1 MSVDTPAIV
10 IVRDSDDPVASAS
23 PAGWAAEQF
32 RGALLVGGLT
42 AEVISASVPRP
53 AQLCI
58 VAGGPDSPLA
68 RSVADAAGVAVPT
81 EPEALALVP
90 ATIDGRR
97 FLLAAGADVR
107 GLVYAI
113 LELADRV
120 RHSADPLAALNL
132 AGPIIERPANPIR
145 GINRLLVSDVEDLA
159 WFRDREGWRQYLTMI
174 ATHRFNR
181 VHLAL
186 GIGHDFLRN
195 VLDAYLLFPYPFLVD
210 VPGYSVRAP
219 GLSDAERAANLEML
233 RFISDETAARG
244 LHFQLGIWTQAYQWV
259 DSPHANYVIDGLT
272 PENHAAYCRDAI
284 RTVLDACPSIGGVTF
299 RVHGESGVPE
309 GNYDFWRD
317 VFSSIADCGRPIQ
330 LDLHPKGV
338 DRQMIDVGLATGLN
352 VTISPKYTAEHMGL
366 PGHQAEIRP
375 NERDVAGREG
385 DHFVEGLMN
394 RSAFDLRYTR
404 YGHADFLDEDRPYGV
419 IYRIWPGT
427 QRLLLWGDPALA
439 AGYGRNGSFGGCLG
453 VEVMEPLSFKGRRG
467 SGLPGGRNAYADAT
481 LTPVHDWEKYTYT
494 YRLFGRLLY
503 DPDADPD
510 QWRRELV
517 HTFGPAAAPVE
528 AALASASRILPL
540 VTSAFHPSAANNRY
554 WPEVYTSMPI
564 FDGGRAHPYRD
575 TLDPK
580 RFGTVSPLDPGL
592 FSRVDA
598 AAEEIVSGQTN
609 GKYSPLRVA
618 RWLDGL
624 ANDAARYRAAA
635 RTAAADQNAP
645 AFRRVITD
653 VAILAGLG
661 RFFAGQLRAGVAFA
675 LYRRTGEGGRLRE
688 SLDAYRVSRAAWV
701 DVVEHGK
708 VYRDDIT
715 VGGEPWLRGHWA
727 DRLPAI
733 DADLADIEAEWER
746 IGRPD
751 ATALPLLADLDGP
764 ALDLSYTHTPPASFE
779 RGQPVEIELH
789 IAGADPA
796 PTVRLRYRHLNNAEA
811 YVVVDMSQDRS
822 AHRAAIP
829 GPYTDSPYPLQYL
842 FEIHAGPGRAWL
854 YPGLAPDLANLA
866 YYVIRR
872 A

>member
-1 MSVDTPAIV
+1 MSVEMPAVV
-10 IVRDSDDPVASAS
+10 IVRDPDDAVSSSSPV
-23 PAGWAAEQF
+23 GWAAEQL
-32 RGALLVGGLT
+32 REAILAGGLG
-42 AEVISASVPRP
+42 AEVVSASVPTP
-53 AQLCI
+53 ARVC
-58 VAGGPDSPLA
+58 VFAAGSASALGERIA
-68 RSVADAAGVAVPT
+68 NAAGVALPT

-90 ATIDGRR
+90 GQLDGQSV
-97 FLLAAGADVR
+97 LLAAGTDVR

-120 RHSADPLAALNL
+120 RHSTDPLAALTL
-132 AGPIIERPANPIR
+132 VTSIVERPANPIR
-145 GINRLLVSDVEDLA
+145 GINRLLVSDVEDLG

-186 GIGHDFLRN
+186 GIGHDFLRG

-210 VPGYSVRAP
+210 VPGYDVHVP
-219 GLSDAERAANLEML
+219 GLPDEERAANLEEL

-244 LHFQLGIWTQAYQWV
+244 LHFQLGVWTQAYQWV

-272 PENHAAYCRDAI
+272 PDNHAAYCRDAI
-284 RTVLDACPSIGGVTF
+284 RAILDACPSIDGVTF

-317 VFSSIADCGRPIQ
+317 VFSSIAGCGRPIQ

-338 DRQMIDVGLATGLN
+338 DRQMIDVGLETGLN

-375 NERDVAGREG
+375 TERDMAGREG

-419 IYRIWPGT
+419 FYRIWPGT

-439 AGYGRNGSFGGCLG
+439 AGYGRNGSFGGCVG
-453 VEVMEPLSFKGRRG
+453 IEVMEPLSFKGRRG
-467 SGLPGGRNAYADAT
+467 SGLPGGRNAYADAS
-481 LTPVHDWEKYTYT
+481 LTPERDWQKYTYT

-503 DPDADPD
+503 APDAEPE
-510 QWRRELV
+510 QWRRELA
-517 HTFGPAAAPVE
+517 HTYGPAASSVE

-554 WPEVYTSMPI
+554 WPEVFTSMPI

-592 FSRVDA
+592 FSRVDDA
-598 AAEEIVSGQTN
+598 ADEIVTGQTS

-618 RWLDGL
+618 RWLDTL
-624 ANDAARYRAAA
+624 ANDAARYRVAA
-635 RTAAADQNAP
+635 RTASPDRDGP
-645 AFRRVITD
+645 AFRRFSID

-675 LYRRTGEGGRLRE
+675 LYRQTDEGGRLRE
-688 SLDAYRVSRAAWV
+688 ALDAYRASRAAWM
-701 DVVEHGK
+701 DVIEHGRA
-708 VYRDDIT
+708 YRDDIT
-715 VGGEPWLRGHWA
+715 VGGEPWLRGHWIS
-727 DRLPAI
+727 RLPAI
-733 DADLADIEAEWER
+733 DADLADLEAEWVR
-746 IGRPD
+746 IGRPE
-751 ATALPLLADLDGP
+751 AAVSPALVDLDRLAP
-764 ALDLSYTHTPPASFE
+764 ALGYSHTPPASFE
-779 RGQPVEIELH
+779 RGQPVHVELR
-789 IAGADPA
+789 IAGGDAA
-796 PTVRLRYRHLNNAEA
+796 LAVRLRYRHLNNAEA
-811 YVVVDMSQDRS
+811 YVVVDMARDGDLY
-822 AHRAAIP
+822 RATIP
-829 GPYTDSPYPLQYL
+829 AAYTDSPYPLQYL
-842 FEIHAGPGRAWL
+842 FEIHGEPGQAWL
-854 YPGLAPDLANLA
+854 YPGLADDLANLA
-866 YYVIRR
+866 YYVVRR